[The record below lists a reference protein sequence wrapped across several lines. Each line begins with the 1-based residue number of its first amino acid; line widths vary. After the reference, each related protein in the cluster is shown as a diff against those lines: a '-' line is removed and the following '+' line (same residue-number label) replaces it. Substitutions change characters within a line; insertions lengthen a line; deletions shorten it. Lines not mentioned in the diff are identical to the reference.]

1 MFTKLTKLNML
12 SNEELFLQIKQG
24 SKTDFKVLYERNW
37 LSLYNVAFK
46 RLKDPETCR
55 DLVQDIFADLWDKRE
70 QKDIVAVL
78 PYLHSAVRYKIYTL
92 LSKGKAMPH
101 FVEPFE
107 NMFVSHLN
115 ADSYFN
121 EKELFNLLHLWME
134 TLPLKR
140 REIFR
145 LKMIEQKSTLEISK
159 ELNISQKTVQNQL
172 LLAFQNLKL
181 HFRQYLSLI
190 ILILLKP

>member
-1 MFTKLTKLNML
+1 M
-12 SNEELFLQIKQG
+12 QIKQG